1 MIIVTAM
8 PDRCAI
14 PYKLISTG
22 LVCNWTASNGFPA
35 VLCVKPKGPGTG
47 GTCNCIPAPRPGD
60 PWLAGQSTS
69 SWGCLRVQVGKPC
82 ALSQYV
88 HVPNLLSCI
97 PSHVRQLQS
106 WLSGF
111 TLTLLQSTVSLGL
124 LGLTMGLNSLVTL
137 VTC

>member
-1 MIIVTAM
+1 MLVAIVM
-8 PDRCAI
+8 PNRCMT
-14 PYKLISTG
+14 PYVLASIGLI
-22 LVCNWTASNGFPA
+22 CNWTASNGFLA
-35 VLCVKPKGPGTG
+35 VLYVKPKGLGTG
-47 GTCNCIPAPRPGD
+47 GTRSCIPAPRPGD

-69 SWGCLRVQVGKPC
+69 SWGCLRVQVGRPC

-88 HVPNLLSCI
+88 HVPNSLSCI
-97 PSHVRQLQS
+97 PSHVGQLQS